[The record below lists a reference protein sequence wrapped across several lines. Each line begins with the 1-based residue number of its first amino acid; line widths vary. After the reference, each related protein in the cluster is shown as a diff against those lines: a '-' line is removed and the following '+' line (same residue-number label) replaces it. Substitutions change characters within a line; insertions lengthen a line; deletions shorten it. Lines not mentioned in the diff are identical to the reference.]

1 MFKVN
6 NKDMRTTPGVVI
18 MSLLLT
24 VNIFRNLL

>member
-6 NKDMRTTPGVVI
+6 NKDMRTTPGIV

-24 VNIFRNLL
+24 VNIFHNLF